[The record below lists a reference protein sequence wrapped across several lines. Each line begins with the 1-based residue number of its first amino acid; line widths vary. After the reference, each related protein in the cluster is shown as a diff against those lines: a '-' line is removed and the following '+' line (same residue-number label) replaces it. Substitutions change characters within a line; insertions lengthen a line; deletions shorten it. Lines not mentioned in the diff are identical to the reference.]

1 MTDTIL
7 SLENIEKSFDGE
19 KVLKNI
25 SLDIGRG
32 EFVTLLGSSGCGK
45 TTTIRIVGSLT
56 VCLHK

>member
-19 KVLKNI
+19 KILKNI

-32 EFVTLLGSSGCGK
+32 D
-45 TTTIRIVGSLT
+45 GSLT